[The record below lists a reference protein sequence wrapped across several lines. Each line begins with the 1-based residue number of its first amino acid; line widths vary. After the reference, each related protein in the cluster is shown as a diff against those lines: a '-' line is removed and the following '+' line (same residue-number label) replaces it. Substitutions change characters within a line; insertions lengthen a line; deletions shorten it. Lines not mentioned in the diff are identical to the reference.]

1 MTYHSQLNLI
11 MLATIIG
18 LAVFLYLTPQ
28 FQPESDAAFQVSLR
42 DPDTVQNVRIIRH
55 DEEIILQRLGG
66 GWYLSSPY
74 HARADEVLVGKIL
87 NILSANSRQR
97 YPLTNSEAFNLD
109 NPLIEVYLD
118 DDYFAFGGLA
128 PTINEQYLTIN
139 QHVYLVS
146 PQYAIWIP
154 VKPLDIVSMQ
164 LLNEKEIPVAF
175 EFRDFLLKHE
185 DAQVDGWRVNGRM
198 GEHLTA
204 ELLNRWV
211 QLWHSSQASELIVDQ
226 HKRSAA
232 YPVARLTL
240 QNGGIIQFSA
250 LEDDNGAI
258 IFRNDEQVGYFF
270 PHPRNRQLLDLYG
283 LE

>member
-28 FQPESDAAFQVSLR
+28 FQPESDAAFQISLR

-66 GWYLSSPY
+66 SWYLSSPY

-97 YPLTNSEAFNLD
+97 HPLTNSEEFNLD

-146 PQYAIWIP
+146 PHYAIWIP

-185 DAQVDGWRVNGRM
+185 
-198 GEHLTA
+198 
-204 ELLNRWV
+204 
-211 QLWHSSQASELIVDQ
+211 
-226 HKRSAA
+226 
-232 YPVARLTL
+232 
-240 QNGGIIQFSA
+240 
-250 LEDDNGAI
+250 GA
-258 IFRNDEQVGYFF
+258 
-270 PHPRNRQLLDLYG
+270 
-283 LE
+283 

>member
-11 MLATIIG
+11 MLVTIIG

-28 FQPESDAAFQVSLR
+28 FQPESDAVFQVSLR
-42 DPDTVQNVRIIRH
+42 DPDTVKIIRIIRH
-55 DEEIILQRLGG
+55 DEEIILQRLEGR
-66 GWYLSSPY
+66 WYLSSPY
-74 HARADEVLVGKIL
+74 HARADEVSVGKIL

-97 YPLTNSEAFNLD
+97 YPLTSREEFNLD

-128 PTINEQYLTIN
+128 PTTNEQYLIIN

-164 LLNEKEIPVAF
+164 LLDEKEMPVKF
-175 EFRDFLLKHE
+175 EFRDFLMKHE
-185 DAQVDGWRVNGRM
+185 DAQVDEWRVNGHM

-232 YPVARLTL
+232 YPVARLTF
-240 QNGGIIQFSA
+240 QNGKIIQLSA
-250 LEDDNGAI
+250 LEDGNGSI

-270 PHPRNRQLLDLYG
+270 PDPKNRQLLDFYG
-283 LE
+283 SE